1 MLVHGRGLSAA
12 DAVGRRR
19 LPVPGLPA
27 RGRHARRRR
36 GGNVTGSWN
45 VHAVLLDMD
54 GTLLDTERVYLD
66 SLVAA
71 LHAHGYTEDVV
82 ALCHAM
88 VGLPGPECEAMLHA
102 RYGEDFPLAD
112 INKAFIA
119 KRDEILEAGL
129 PVKRGAVELLDAL
142 QAAEYPMA
150 IVTSSSRRTAD
161 AHLRL
166 AGIHDRFDAILTRD
180 DVVRGKPSPELYL
193 LAASRFGVVPQTCVA
208 VEDSNHG
215 VASALAAGAITIMV
229 PDMVPPTDASRANCA
244 AVVPDLG
251 AVLDMLRT
259 RCRLKRR

>member
-1 MLVHGRGLSAA
+1 
-12 DAVGRRR
+12 
-19 LPVPGLPA
+19 
-27 RGRHARRRR
+27 
-36 GGNVTGSWN
+36 
-45 VHAVLLDMD
+45 
-54 GTLLDTERVYLD
+54 
-66 SLVAA
+66 
-71 LHAHGYTEDVV
+71 
-82 ALCHAM
+82 
-88 VGLPGPECEAMLHA
+88 MLHA

-150 IVTSSSRRTAD
+150 IVTSSSRRTAN

-193 LAASRFGVVPQTCVA
+193 LAASRFGVMPQTCVA

-215 VASALAAGAITIMV
+215 VASALAAGVITIMV

-251 AVLDMLRT
+251 AVLEMLRT
-259 RCRLKRR
+259 RCRLERR

>member
-1 MLVHGRGLSAA
+1 LS
-12 DAVGRRR
+12 
-19 LPVPGLPA
+19 LPGLPA
-27 RGRHARRRR
+27 QGGRPRRRS
-36 GGNVTGSWN
+36 GIDVTGTWN
-45 VHAVLLDMD
+45 VRAVLLDMD

-71 LHAHGYTEDVV
+71 LNAHGYTDDIVP
-82 ALCHAM
+82 LCHAM

-119 KRDEILEAGL
+119 KRDAILEAGL

-180 DVVRGKPSPELYL
+180 DVAKGKPSPDLYL
-193 LAASRFGVVPQTCVA
+193 LAASRFGAKPEACVA

-215 VASALAAGAITIMV
+215 VTAALAAGAITIMV
-229 PDMVPPTDASRANCA
+229 PDMVPPTEASRANCA

-251 AVLDMLRT
+251 AVLDVLRT
-259 RCRLKRR
+259 RCRFARR

>member
-1 MLVHGRGLSAA
+1 
-12 DAVGRRR
+12 
-19 LPVPGLPA
+19 
-27 RGRHARRRR
+27 
-36 GGNVTGSWN
+36 VTGPWN
-45 VHAVLLDMD
+45 VRAVLLDMD

-71 LHAHGYTEDVV
+71 LNAHGYTDDIVP
-82 ALCHAM
+82 LCHAM

-119 KRDEILEAGL
+119 KRDAILEAGL

-180 DVVRGKPSPELYL
+180 DVAKGKPSPDLYL
-193 LAASRFGVVPQTCVA
+193 LAASRFGAKPEACVA

-215 VASALAAGAITIMV
+215 VTAALAAGAITIMV
-229 PDMVPPTDASRANCA
+229 PDMVPPTEASRANCA
-244 AVVPDLG
+244 AVVSDLG
-251 AVLDMLRT
+251 AVLEVLRAK
-259 RCRLKRR
+259 CRFERR